1 MHSPS
6 LHPSFPL
13 QVKSNYLD
21 IKLIHCLITEAWKE
35 QGKMHPFA
43 LVIGWPL
50 WIDHAFGKFKPCD
63 GWIHFFAQWAPFLTH
78 ILPRWTSGWSEV
90 PGPRLLLDFLH
101 LNSAGSSLP
110 ELSTYFRFYCTWL
123 LWEQKVPP
131 WGWLTH
137 KVINIQLRFHNHCT
151 VSSENVIWNF
161 A

>member
-1 MHSPS
+1 
-6 LHPSFPL
+6 
-13 QVKSNYLD
+13 
-21 IKLIHCLITEAWKE
+21 
-35 QGKMHPFA
+35 MHPFA

-78 ILPRWTSGWSEV
+78 ILPPWTSGWSEV
-90 PGPRLLLDFLH
+90 PGPRLLLDLLH
-101 LNSAGSSLP
+101 LNSAGSSFP
-110 ELSTYFRFYCTWL
+110 ELSMYFRFYCTWL

-151 VSSENVIWNF
+151 VFRECNMEFCLGIILLLSQYWDSAQVPRKLLIYTRNNICNP
-161 A
+161 